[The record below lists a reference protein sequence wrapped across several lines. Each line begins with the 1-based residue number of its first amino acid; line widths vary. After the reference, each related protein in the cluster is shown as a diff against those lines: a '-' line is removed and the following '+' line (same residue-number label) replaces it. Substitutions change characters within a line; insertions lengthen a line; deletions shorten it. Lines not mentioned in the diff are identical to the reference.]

1 MDEPEKTVEVTQAA
15 LDLLAELRAEYGPVV
30 FKISAGCCDGSGPM
44 CFREADAFIGVNDIQ
59 LGQADGAGIWAA
71 PSIAKLWE
79 NSQMILDAGPGS
91 GAGFSLD
98 AGRTTHFLTRARIL
112 NPQG

>member
-1 MDEPEKTVEVTQAA
+1 MTEQAGKVVVTEAA
-15 LDLLAELRAEYGPVV
+15 LELLGQIRADYGAVV

-44 CFREADAFIGVNDIQ
+44 VYRVSDAFIGVNDIL
-59 LGQADGAGIWAA
+59 LGTADDAEIWAA
-71 PSIAKLWE
+71 PTIAKLWE

-98 AGRTTHFLTRARIL
+98 AGRKTHFLTRARIL
-112 NPQG
+112 SDSR

>member
-1 MDEPEKTVEVTQAA
+1 MSPHTVEVTPAA
-15 LDLLAELRAEYGPVV
+15 LDLLEEIRAEYGPVV

-59 LGQADGAGIWAA
+59 MGEAGGAAIWAA
-71 PSIAKLWE
+71 PSIAKIWE

-98 AGRTTHFLTRARIL
+98 NGRKTHFLTRARIVS
-112 NPQG
+112 PQA